1 MNILCIRSIWIGGT
15 IWTTW
20 LKYIYIYIYRK
31 NEFQLIIQLFLGP
44 SLFLEKIV
52 QTRKK
57 KENVESRRNFRK
69 ENSKYNIL
77 KNIFLPFSYNS
88 ISNDLSY
95 NAQRFNA

>member
-1 MNILCIRSIWIGGT
+1 MDDLT
-15 IWTTW
+15 E
-20 LKYIYIYIYRK
+20 IYISIYLSKERVSI
-31 NEFQLIIQLFLGP
+31 NNTIVSWTLP
-44 SLFLEKIV
+44 FLEKIV